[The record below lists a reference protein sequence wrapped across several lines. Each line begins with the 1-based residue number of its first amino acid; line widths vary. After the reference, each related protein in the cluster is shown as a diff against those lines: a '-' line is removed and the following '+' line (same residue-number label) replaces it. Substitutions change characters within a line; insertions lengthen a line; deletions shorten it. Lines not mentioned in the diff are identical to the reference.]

1 MKNAKANTSY
11 DAIIMGSGSNCL
23 SAAINYKSD
32 SSVFNTHAKDSIN
45 GGLQGIW
52 RHYDA

>member
-1 MKNAKANTSY
+1 MKNAKANTNNH
-11 DAIIMGSGSNCL
+11 AIIIDSGSNCL

-32 SSVFNTHAKDSIN
+32 LSVFNIHAKDSIN

-52 RHYDA
+52 WHYDA